1 MRRAEELT
9 RCAMP
14 NRLPHRIA
22 LIVMIVASFCLSLSF
37 RSLAQESTLAAD
49 QNSDIALAW
58 MDLTYRLVQNE
69 AVNAPAAS
77 RIYAYAGVTLYEAV
91 VNGMPD
97 NSSLASQI
105 NSMPEMPLP
114 ADGHVYDWSSSANG
128 AMAKVLLSIF
138 VDPSE
143 ET

>member
-1 MRRAEELT
+1 MRRAEEPT
-9 RCAMP
+9 RCVMP

-22 LIVMIVASFCLSLSF
+22 LLVMIVVSLCLSF
-37 RSLAQESTLAAD
+37 RSLAQEGTLAAD
-49 QNSDIALAW
+49 QNSDTALAW

-69 AVNAPAAS
+69 AVNAPVAS

-114 ADGHVYDWSSSANG
+114 ADG
-128 AMAKVLLSIF
+128 
-138 VDPSE
+138 
-143 ET
+143 